1 MVLPLVVLCLLLFL
15 VLRTLILIVILS
27 LWLWGLKLV
36 SVWLCYTCSQYL
48 NTVNSWWV
56 ILVHSDSSCL
66 VLALC
71 LRGYSLA
78 LTLGYCNYFIICS
91 NEYFSVSGE
100 MPPSSNSPRCHLCKL
115 SFTAKWVSVTHNQHW
130 PWSAAYLVMFNTTL
144 AYCILSLFVGNAFLI
159 VQQLTHQF
167 SIHINNSADSY

>member
-48 NTVNSWWV
+48 NSWWV

-71 LRGYSLA
+71 LPGYSLA

-130 PWSAAYLVMFNTTL
+130 PWSAAYLVMFNMTL
-144 AYCILSLFVGNAFLI
+144 AYCILSLFVGNVFLI